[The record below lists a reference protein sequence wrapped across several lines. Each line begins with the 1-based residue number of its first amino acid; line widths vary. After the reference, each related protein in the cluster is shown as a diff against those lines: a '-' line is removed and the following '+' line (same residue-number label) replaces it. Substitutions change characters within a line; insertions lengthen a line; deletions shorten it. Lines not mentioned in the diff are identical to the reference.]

1 MKKLITSK
9 WFIVLAVSLLL
20 IAGIVL
26 SFIPGSPLKAAVGL
40 SSKAV
45 SPAQAGVKKTGNAF
59 SDFWAAIADGIAI
72 REENKTLKQE
82 IADLKYK
89 LNQYEE
95 AAIRYEELKGA
106 FHIRDTFSNYDI
118 YGATILSRE
127 ADEWFSVIR
136 INAGKNEGISLE
148 QGQSYPVVDVEMNL
162 VGRVIETEGSNS
174 KVLPLLH
181 EGFSV
186 AGKVNEVNGAS
197 VIICGDSVLKKSGL
211 CRVKGIEKG
220 VKLVPGTVI
229 VTSGEGGL
237 FPDGIPIGTI
247 VSVDYSNPVEVT
259 ATLKPFSVIGELE
272 DVFVMIPYNADSK
285 KEGTP
290 GASETS
296 AQGQGGQG

>member
-1 MKKLITSK
+1 MKKLLKAK

-20 IAGIVL
+20 ISGIIL
-26 SFIPGSPLKAAVGL
+26 SFIPGSPLKRAVGAA
-40 SSKAV
+40 SNVV
-45 SPAQAGVKKTGNAF
+45 SPAQKGVKSTGNAF
-59 SDFWAAIADGIAI
+59 ADFWAALTDGIAI
-72 REENKTLKQE
+72 REENKTLKEE
-82 IADLKYK
+82 IADLKYR

-95 AAIRYEELKGA
+95 AAIRYEELKAA

-136 INAGKNEGISLE
+136 INAGKNEGIALG

-162 VGRVIETEGSNS
+162 VGRVIETEGSYS

-197 VIICGDSVLKKSGL
+197 VIVSGDSVLKKSGL
-211 CRVKGIEKG
+211 CRVKSFDKGI
-220 VKLVPGTVI
+220 KLQPGTVI

-247 VSVDYSNPVEVT
+247 ITVDYSNQTEIT
-259 ATLKPFSVIGELE
+259 ATLKPFSKIGELE
-272 DVFVMIPYNADSK
+272 DVFVMIPFNEEDK
-285 KEGTP
+285 KEGVP

-296 AQGQGGQG
+296 GQAQGGQG

>member
-1 MKKLITSK
+1 MKRLLTSK

-20 IAGIVL
+20 IAGIIL
-26 SFIPGSPLKAAVGL
+26 SFLPGSPLKAAVGIA
-40 SSKAV
+40 SNAV
-45 SPAQAGVKKTGNAF
+45 SPAQKGVKTTGNAF

-72 REENKTLKQE
+72 REENKTLKEE
-82 IADLKYK
+82 IADLKYR

-95 AAIRYEELKGA
+95 AAIRYEELKEA

-162 VGRVIETEGSNS
+162 VGRVIETQGSDS

-197 VIICGDSVLKKSGL
+197 VIVSGDSVLKRSGL
-211 CRVKGIEKG
+211 CKVKGIEKG
-220 VKLVPGTVI
+220 VRLVPGTVI

-247 VSVDYSNPVEVT
+247 VSVDESNPVEVT
-259 ATLKPFSVIGELE
+259 ATLKPFSNIGELE
-272 DVFVMIPYNADSK
+272 DVFVMIPFISDDK
-285 KEGTP
+285 KEGEP
-290 GASETS
+290 GASESS

>member
-1 MKKLITSK
+1 MKRLLTSK

-20 IAGIVL
+20 IAGIIL
-26 SFIPGSPLKAAVGL
+26 SFLPGSPLKAAVGIA
-40 SSKAV
+40 SNAV
-45 SPAQAGVKKTGNAF
+45 SPAQKGVKTTGNAF

-72 REENKTLKQE
+72 REENKTLKEE
-82 IADLKYK
+82 IADLKYR

-95 AAIRYEELKGA
+95 AAIRYEELKEA

-162 VGRVIETEGSNS
+162 VGRVIETQGSDS

-197 VIICGDSVLKKSGL
+197 VIVSGDSVLKRSGL
-211 CRVKGIEKG
+211 CKVKGIEKG
-220 VKLVPGTVI
+220 VRLVPGTVI

-247 VSVDYSNPVEVT
+247 VSVDESNPVEVT
-259 ATLKPFSVIGELE
+259 ATLKPFSNIGELE
-272 DVFVMIPYNADSK
+272 DVFVMIPFISDDK
-285 KEGTP
+285 KEREP
-290 GASETS
+290 GVSESS